1 MNYCTASQACFR
13 SPPQARREC
22 PVLARKIEPAIE
34 KRIQAQLRTKKG
46 MLAIAKDLKVG
57 TGTVQRVKREME
69 DRRPLDGAAA
79 AYRNPKN
86 R

>member
-1 MNYCTASQACFR
+1 M
-13 SPPQARREC
+13 
-22 PVLARKIEPAIE
+22 LARKIEPAIE

-69 DRRPLDGAAA
+69 DSLNRTFSLSRRPW
-79 AYRNPKN
+79 
-86 R
+86 